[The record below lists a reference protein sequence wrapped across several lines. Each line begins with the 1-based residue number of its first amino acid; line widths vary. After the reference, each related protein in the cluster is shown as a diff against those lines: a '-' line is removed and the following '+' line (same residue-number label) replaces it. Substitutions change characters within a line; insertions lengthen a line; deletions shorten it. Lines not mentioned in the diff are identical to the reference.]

1 MVRSGPRHVSLY
13 FSAGPSANVQPDY
26 DGLYVLSISIIGY
39 YSVNHEGVIMIN
51 KRPTESKA
59 AANLKGVHTG
69 RSWSSLRTIIA
80 YDNNVEMF
88 RAKVFGYE
96 IKNSG
101 ELLVLMLPTTTVAKH
116 PGNNWSVVIQ

>member
-1 MVRSGPRHVSLY
+1 
-13 FSAGPSANVQPDY
+13 
-26 DGLYVLSISIIGY
+26 
-39 YSVNHEGVIMIN
+39 MIN